1 MEITID
7 KLKGIALHIKIEA
20 ANDLGLKDE
29 RFKGIVEGLDKAINH
44 LERVAGERCFEVEI
58 QDNKEMVMTWLNYY
72 ECPECNDTW
81 QDEWDCQVDNDC
93 PSCGCRHISP
103 YESVDI

>member
-1 MEITID
+1 MMEITID

-44 LERVAGERCFEVEI
+44 LERVA
-58 QDNKEMVMTWLNYY
+58 K
-72 ECPECNDTW
+72 NDM
-81 QDEWDCQVDNDC
+81 
-93 PSCGCRHISP
+93 
-103 YESVDI
+103 

>member
-1 MEITID
+1 MNKVYVVVDEFYGTISD
-7 KLKGIALHIKIEA
+7 VNVYKNEPKNLKTISE
-20 ANDLGLKDE
+20 DE
-29 RFKGIVEGLDKAINH
+29 
-44 LERVAGERCFEVEI
+44 GERCFELEI

-81 QDEWDCQVDNDC
+81 QDEWDCQVDDDC